1 MKIKVNL
8 VPPVTDWQEKI
19 AAAMQQ
25 AKVHRADL
33 IEISYGTQ
41 AGETKKRI
49 LNFLM
54 QEEYRKRFSRLV
66 KSRKGWGRIFI
77 HFRWR

>member
-1 MKIKVNL
+1 MKIKLNL
-8 VPPVTDWQEKI
+8 SAGVADMEERLAEVLEK
-19 AAAMQQ
+19 
-25 AKVHRADL
+25 AKIHRVSL

-41 AGETKKRI
+41 EGETKKRI

-54 QEEYRKRFSRLV
+54 KKEYRGLYSRLV
-66 KSRKGWGRIFI
+66 KSKEGWGRIFI

>member
-1 MKIKVNL
+1 MKIKL
-8 VPPVTDWQEKI
+8 ILSPGVTDWEERLAQALEK
-19 AAAMQQ
+19 
-25 AKVHRADL
+25 AKKHRADL

-54 QEEYRKRFSRLV
+54 KEEYRSLYSRLV
-66 KSRKGWGRIFI
+66 KSKEGWGRIFI